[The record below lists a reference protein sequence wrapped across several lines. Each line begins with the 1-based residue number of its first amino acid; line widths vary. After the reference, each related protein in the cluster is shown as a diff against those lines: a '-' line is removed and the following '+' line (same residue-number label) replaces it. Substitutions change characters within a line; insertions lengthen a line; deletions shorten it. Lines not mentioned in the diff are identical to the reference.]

1 MSDLRS
7 RIIRLAAAKPEL
19 RTHLLP
25 LVSDRQATLT
35 PLQPGD
41 YLVNLYSYDQD
52 WITYYQVLSVSGS
65 MVTYAR
71 MPNRIV
77 RHEGCTQWVV
87 PATGSP
93 DSVPKRAK
101 VRPDGRVKIDEYRM
115 AYKWNGVPRE
125 ETDPRCG
132 R

>member
-1 MSDLRS
+1 MSNLRS

-19 RTHLLP
+19 RADLLP
-25 LVSDRQATLT
+25 LVAERTAAA

-41 YLVNLYSYDQD
+41 YLVNHFSYDQD

-65 MVTYAR
+65 MVTFAR
-71 MPNRIV
+71 VPNRIV
-77 RHEGCTQWVV
+77 RHEGCIQWVV
-87 PATGSP
+87 PASGSP
-93 DSVPKRAK
+93 DGAPKRAK
-101 VRPDGRVKIDEYRM
+101 VRPDGGVRVDEYRT